1 MKRIYS
7 YYTIAWIVL
16 VFVSFWS
23 MPMFYAFTY
32 TFELNQFFSPDVKL
46 IIGLSIPVLIF
57 TIGSFFLWHQ
67 QKEYK
72 KKVLNIYR
80 KEYAAVMLVTG
91 FGILGVTVM
100 FLEYGG
106 EESYILHLLILL
118 FLTNYFVVFELG
130 RLIFN
135 VKLFQNR

>member
-1 MKRIYS
+1 
-7 YYTIAWIVL
+7 
-16 VFVSFWS
+16 
-23 MPMFYAFTY
+23 MPIFYAFTF
-32 TFELNQFFSPDVKL
+32 TFDLNQYFSFDSKL
-46 IIGLSIPVLIF
+46 IIGLSLPVIIF
-57 TIGSFFLWHQ
+57 SIGAIILWHH
-67 QKEYK
+67 QKDYK
-72 KKVLNIYR
+72 KKVMNIYR
-80 KEYAAVMLVTG
+80 KEYAGIMLVTG

-118 FLTNYFVVFELG
+118 FLINYFVVFELG